1 MNWGMFMKKVLLF
14 ILLVVIFI
22 GTYGFFINSNGFKV
36 KEDTILVDNL
46 STSFEGFKILQ
57 LSDLKINNNEDIKRL
72 KKIVKSI
79 NEAEADIF
87 IFTGDLLGSDLSNKD
102 IEVITNELKNIN
114 VTMYKYAV
122 IGDKDDRSTY
132 LNILDN
138 ANIKVLDNESTY
150 LFYKD
155 IKPIKIS
162 GLTNLD
168 NVDKAL
174 EMVDN
179 YDTVLN
185 IVLTH
190 YPDYINNLLNKDIDI
205 IFAGHSLKGQ
215 IRIPFYGGLIKKDW
229 AKTYIDNY
237 YEIDD
242 KRLYVSGGIGTE
254 KVKFRLFN
262 KPEINLYTLKNR
274 T

>member
-1 MNWGMFMKKVLLF
+1 MFMKKVLLIIF
-14 ILLVVIFI
+14 LFVIFI
-22 GTYGFFINSNGFKV
+22 GIYGFFIDSNGFKM

-46 STSFEGFKILQ
+46 PTSFEGFKIIQ
-57 LSDLKINNNEDIKRL
+57 LSDLKISSTEDIKRL
-72 KKIVKSI
+72 KKIVNSI
-79 NEAEADIF
+79 NNEDADVF
-87 IFTGDLLGSDLSNKD
+87 IFTGDLLGSDLRKED
-102 IEVITNELKNIN
+102 INDITNELKNIN
-114 VTMYKYAV
+114 VTLYKYAV

-132 LNILDN
+132 LNILENSD
-138 ANIKVLDNESTY
+138 IKVLDNESTY

-155 IKPIKIS
+155 IKPIKLS

-190 YPDYINNLLNKDIDI
+190 YPDYISNLLNKDIDV

-215 IRIPFYGGLIKKDW
+215 VRIPFYGVLIKKDW
-229 AKTYIDNY
+229 A
-237 YEIDD
+237 
-242 KRLYVSGGIGTE
+242 
-254 KVKFRLFN
+254 
-262 KPEINLYTLKNR
+262 
-274 T
+274 

>member
-1 MNWGMFMKKVLLF
+1 MFMKKVLLIIF
-14 ILLVVIFI
+14 LFVIFI
-22 GTYGFFINSNGFKV
+22 GIYGFFINSNGFKM

-46 STSFEGFKILQ
+46 PTSFEGFKIIQ
-57 LSDLKINNNEDIKRL
+57 LSDLKISSTEDIKRL
-72 KKIVKSI
+72 KKIVNSI
-79 NEAEADIF
+79 NNEDADVF
-87 IFTGDLLGSDLSNKD
+87 IFTGDLLGSDLRKED
-102 IEVITNELKNIN
+102 INNITNELKNIN
-114 VTMYKYAV
+114 VTLYKYAV

-132 LNILDN
+132 LNILENSD
-138 ANIKVLDNESTY
+138 IKLLDNESTY

-155 IKPIKIS
+155 IKPIKLS

-190 YPDYINNLLNKDIDI
+190 YPDYISNLLNKDIDV

-215 IRIPFYGGLIKKDW
+215 VRIPFYGGLIKKDW

-237 YEIDD
+237 YEIDG
-242 KRLYVSGGIGTE
+242 KRLYISGGIGNE
-254 KVKFRLFN
+254 KVRFRLFN
-262 KPEINLYTLKNR
+262 KPEVNLYTLKNR

>member
-1 MNWGMFMKKVLLF
+1 MIMKKVLLF
-14 ILLVVIFI
+14 ILLIVVLI
-22 GTYGFFINSNGFKV
+22 GLDGYFINSNGFV
-36 KEDTILVDNL
+36 MKEDTVLVDNL
-46 STSFEGFKILQ
+46 PTSFEGFKIIQ
-57 LSDLKINNNEDIKRL
+57 LSDLKIRDKNDMKRL
-72 KKIVKSI
+72 KNIVKSI
-79 NEAEADIF
+79 NDAEADIF
-87 IFTGDLLGSDLSNKD
+87 IYNGDLLYDKLDNESIKN
-102 IEVITNELKNIN
+102 ITDELKNIN
-114 VTMYKYAV
+114 VTLYKYAV
-122 IGDKDDRSTY
+122 IGDIDDRNIY
-132 LNILDN
+132 LNVMES

-155 IKPIKIS
+155 VKPIKLS

-168 NVDKAL
+168 NVDKSL
-174 EMVDN
+174 EMIDN
-179 YDTVLN
+179 YDTILN

-190 YPDYINNLLNKDIDI
+190 YPDYINNLSSKDIDI

-215 IRIPFYGGLIKKDW
+215 IRIPFYGGVIKKDW

-254 KVKFRLFN
+254 NIKFRLFN
-262 KPEINLYTLKNR
+262 KPEVNLYTLKNR

>member
-87 IFTGDLLGSDLSNKD
+87 IFTGDLLGSNLSNKD

>member
-1 MNWGMFMKKVLLF
+1 MIMKKVLLF
-14 ILLVVIFI
+14 ILLIVVLI
-22 GTYGFFINSNGFKV
+22 GLDGYFINSNGFV
-36 KEDTILVDNL
+36 MKEDTVLVDNL
-46 STSFEGFKILQ
+46 PTSFEGFKIIQ
-57 LSDLKINNNEDIKRL
+57 LSDLKIRDKNDMKRL
-72 KKIVKSI
+72 KNIVKSI
-79 NEAEADIF
+79 NDAEADIF
-87 IFTGDLLGSDLSNKD
+87 IYNGDLLYDKLDNESIKN
-102 IEVITNELKNIN
+102 ITDELKNIN
-114 VTMYKYAV
+114 VTLYKYAV
-122 IGDKDDRSTY
+122 IGDKDDRNIY
-132 LNILDN
+132 LNVMES

-155 IKPIKIS
+155 VKPIKLS

-168 NVDKAL
+168 NVDKSL
-174 EMVDN
+174 EMIDN
-179 YDTVLN
+179 YDTILN

-190 YPDYINNLLNKDIDI
+190 YPDYINNLSSKDIDI

-215 IRIPFYGGLIKKDW
+215 IRIPFYGGVIKKDW

-254 KVKFRLFN
+254 NIKFRLFN
-262 KPEINLYTLKNR
+262 KPEVNLYTLKNR